1 MECLRRGHTQGFNSQ
16 SHTDGTI
23 SLDDYMAKRTSCTIS
38 IPRSRHTGI
47 TKRRT
52 LSGTTAHEFQAGRG
66 GDAGRARAAASQA
79 SEELRRRKHLILAA
93 HSDPDKSTITAYGAW
108 KEKSMYGKTFLGIER
123 TTFAIDKQGI
133 IRKVWPKVK
142 VEGHIDEVLEFVK
155 GMG

>member
-1 MECLRRGHTQGFNSQ
+1 MLTEGQQAPKFSLPSSGG
-16 SHTDGTI
+16 GTI
-23 SLDDYMAKRTSCTIS
+23 SLDDYLGKKNVVLYFYPKDNTPGCTKEACS
-38 IPRSRHTGI
+38 FRDYS
-47 TKRRT
+47 
-52 LSGTTAHEFQAGRG
+52 AEFDQAGAVILG
-66 GDAGRARAAASQA
+66 VSADSVKSHEGFAEKHHLSFPLLSDA
-79 SEELRRRKHLILAA
+79 
-93 HSDPDKSTITAYGAW
+93 DKSTITAYGVW